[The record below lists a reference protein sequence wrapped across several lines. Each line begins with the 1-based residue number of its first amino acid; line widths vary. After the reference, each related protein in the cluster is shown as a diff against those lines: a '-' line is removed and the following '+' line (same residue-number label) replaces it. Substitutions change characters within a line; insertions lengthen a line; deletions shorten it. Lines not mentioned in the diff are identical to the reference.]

1 VTYSSEVLADSP
13 LVYWRLNGGAGTD
26 SSGNGRT
33 ATTNNTMP
41 SGTTGLLVGDAD
53 GAGSFNGTTQNL
65 VAAYASWMDASSAF
79 SVDFLLNTTQTSA
92 GFLVARD
99 SSTNRLWQIGV
110 NVSGFAGKLYVTRVL
125 NASDV
130 ISVVTTT
137 STMNVNDGVTRHVGI
152 TYDGT
157 TLRLYINGVLDASSA
172 WSGGLSTRH
181 PNITVGYYYSGSGF
195 AFAGVLDEI
204 AYYGSTLSSTRVAA
218 HYAAGVGGGTT
229 TGTFSATL
237 PTPVT
242 AAFTGTYRDVGTFSA
257 TLPQVTASLSGTYAA
272 PPTGD
277 FAATLPSPLTTD
289 FAGTYT
295 APANPTGS
303 FAATLPAVTASF
315 AGDYHPHEAGTFD
328 AVLPFPTADFT
339 GTYTP
344 GLETGSFA
352 ATLPVVTADFAGTY
366 SSPSGTTG
374 TFAATLPLV
383 VAAFTGTYDGPTP
396 TDTSNALN
404 GRVRH
409 GSATVTITRPVA
421 AVPPSVSL
429 GQRYD
434 KALAFPEPVMD
445 NGRPT

>member
-1 VTYSSEVLADSP
+1 VTYDSEVLADSP
-13 LVYWRLNGGAGTD
+13 AWYLKTDETSGTTLAD
-26 SSGNGRT
+26 SSGNGRDMT
-33 ATTNNTMP
+33 IAGTPTLGATGP
-41 SGTTGLLVGDAD
+41 SGAADAVDWPASTVTYANVAGWQWESGTNGFTIEAWVYLTANPAAVAAIVGEGNFATGTSNTEYGLSIDTTGHPVLYMFNTGVRLLTGSALSLNAWHHVVAVCSSSTGMRFRIDKVAD
-53 GAGSFNGTTQNL
+53 GTLAQNAL
-65 VAAYASWMDASSAF
+65 A
-79 SVDFLLNTTQTSA
+79 
-92 GFLVARD
+92 
-99 SSTNRLWQIGV
+99 
-110 NVSGFAGKLYVTRVL
+110 
-125 NASDV
+125 
-130 ISVVTTT
+130 
-137 STMNVNDGVTRHVGI
+137 
-152 TYDGT
+152 
-157 TLRLYINGVLDASSA
+157 
-172 WSGGLSTRH
+172 
-181 PNITVGYYYSGSGF
+181 PNYQRIMWVHGSGRSNGGGAVRIAKP
-195 AFAGVLDEI
+195 AFYSDALTD
-204 AYYGSTLSSTRVAA
+204 TRIDA
-218 HYAAGVGGGTT
+218 HYDAMGVGGGTT

-242 AAFTGTYRDVGTFSA
+242 AAFTGTYRESGTFSA
-257 TLPQVTASLSGTYAA
+257 TLPQITASLSGTYTA
-272 PPTGD
+272 PPTGT

-303 FAATLPAVTASF
+303 FAATLPTVAASF

-344 GLETGSFA
+344 GLETGSFT

-374 TFAATLPLV
+374 TFAASLPLV
-383 VAAFTGTYDGPTP
+383 VAAFTGTYDGPIP

-429 GQRYD
+429 GERYD